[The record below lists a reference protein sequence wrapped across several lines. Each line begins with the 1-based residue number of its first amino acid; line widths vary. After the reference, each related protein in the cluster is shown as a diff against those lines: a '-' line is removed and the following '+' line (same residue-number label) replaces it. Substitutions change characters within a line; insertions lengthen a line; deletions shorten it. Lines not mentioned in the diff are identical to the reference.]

1 MAVCHE
7 KTGHFHCIVNWQS
20 QVFCTVKCLFMII
33 ITFTYEES
41 LGCRSLNNNIEL
53 RTF

>member
-7 KTGHFHCIVNWQS
+7 KTGHLHYIVNWQS

-33 ITFTYEES
+33 STFTYEES
-41 LGCRSLNNNIEL
+41 LGFRSLNNNIEL